1 MLELFST
8 NHFIWLG
15 ATAVLVA
22 ALFALS
28 LLFRKR
34 MNALLTVGFVI
45 LLALE
50 LVKMSYNAFYS
61 DEPSAPWQ
69 KGFYVQQYILPFHL
83 CTIQTVLLLIARC
96 SKPES
101 SARKLLLPVI
111 SVCSV
116 LGGIMAVVIPVEGV
130 AFTADTV
137 LKTIMPYRYFT
148 THAVLIALGLA
159 IAFHPETGWT
169 GKSYF
174 KTIGCLFLLFVAS
187 LYLNSMFHTNFMYT
201 AYPPAE
207 NLPFL
212 EVTEGDLMSW
222 LLYLVKLV
230 LCTLLLVTLFYVPI
244 WITLG
249 VQKGKKARETNA
261 FKTVPVLQEETPVEA
276 EPVLP
281 EEKEEAE
288 EEYDEEYDEAPITI
302 ASILEGEYTE
312 EEKQFIESGVL
323 PESNSL
329 CPVEELSEEEPV
341 EAGEPEFEMPETEEA
356 PTEGAFAESEEEE
369 IQQDVSKQDQ
379 EE

>member
-34 MNALLTVGFVI
+34 MNALLTVGFVT

-50 LVKMSYNAFYS
+50 LVKMSYNSFYS

-83 CTIQTVLLLIARC
+83 CTIQTILLLIARC

-111 SVCSV
+111 SICSV

-212 EVTEGDLMSW
+212 EVKEGDLMSW
-222 LLYLVKLV
+222 LLYLAKLV
-230 LCTLLLVTLFYVPI
+230 LCTLLLVTLFYVPV

-249 VQKGKKARETNA
+249 VQKGKTKKMVSAPA
-261 FKTVPVLQEETPVEA
+261 PVSEEETPAEA
-276 EPVLP
+276 VLP

-329 CPVEELSEEEPV
+329 CPVEEYEEEPA
-341 EAGEPEFEMPETEEA
+341 EAEEPESETPETEEA
-356 PTEGAFAESEEEE
+356 PTEGVFAESEEGETNK
-369 IQQDVSKQDQ
+369 DASKQ